1 MRGLTLRHTMKFP
14 ITRESLQAFDPA
26 KERNNKDE
34 IAVQNHINLL
44 VQGIA
49 DTIENRMLWTM
60 PKPGG
65 EVMTKQSLAD
75 QEKAHK
81 QIMNDRRFIWD
92 GVRNIRISGRSILDV
107 SESVLVQLLVKKLKE
122 TFIDCDIII
131 DPLKTYL
138 IIDWS

>member
-1 MRGLTLRHTMKFP
+1 MKLP
-14 ITRESLQAFDPA
+14 ITRESLRAFDPA
-26 KERNNKDE
+26 KEKNNKDE

-65 EVMTKQSLAD
+65 EVMIRPSLAD

-107 SESVLVQLLVKKLKE
+107 SESVLIQLLVEKLKE
-122 TFIDCDIII
+122 TFIGCDIIV
-131 DPLKTYL
+131 DPLKTYI

>member
-1 MRGLTLRHTMKFP
+1 MKLP
-14 ITRESLQAFDPA
+14 VTRESLRTFDPA
-26 KERNNKDE
+26 KEKKDKDE
-34 IAVQNHINLL
+34 IAIQNHINQL

-49 DTIENRMLWTM
+49 DTIENRMSWTM

-65 EVMTKQSLAD
+65 QAITRPSLSE

-81 QIMNDRRFIWD
+81 QIINDRRFVWD

-107 SESVLVQLLVKKLKE
+107 NESMLIPLLVQKLKE
-122 TFIDCDIII
+122 NFIGCDITI
-131 DPLKTYL
+131 DPLRTYI

>member
-1 MRGLTLRHTMKFP
+1 MKLP
-14 ITRESLQAFDPA
+14 ITRQSLQAFDPA

-65 EVMTKQSLAD
+65 VIMTKQSLSD

-107 SESVLVQLLVKKLKE
+107 SESVLVQLLVEKLKE
-122 TFIDCDIII
+122 TFIGCDIIV
-131 DPLKTYL
+131 DPLKTYI

>member
-1 MRGLTLRHTMKFP
+1 MKLP
-14 ITRESLQAFDPA
+14 ITRESLRAFDPV
-26 KERNNKDE
+26 KERNDKDE
-34 IAVQNHINLL
+34 IAIQNHINQL

-49 DTIENRMLWTM
+49 DTIENRMSWTM

-65 EVMTKQSLAD
+65 QVMVRPSLSD

-81 QIMNDRRFIWD
+81 QIINDRRFVWD
-92 GVRNIRISGRSILDV
+92 GVRNIRNTGRSILEAN
-107 SESVLVQLLVKKLKE
+107 SSVLVQLLVEKLKE
-122 TFIDCDIII
+122 NFIGCDIIV

>member
-107 SESVLVQLLVKKLKE
+107 SESVLVQLLVEKLKE
-122 TFIDCDIII
+122 TFIDCDIIV
-131 DPLKTYL
+131 DPLRTYI

>member
-1 MRGLTLRHTMKFP
+1 MKLP
-14 ITRESLQAFDPA
+14 ITRESLRAFDPV
-26 KERNNKDE
+26 KERNDKDE
-34 IAVQNHINLL
+34 IAIQNHINQL

-65 EVMTKQSLAD
+65 DAITRPSLSE

-81 QIMNDRRFIWD
+81 QIINDRRFVWD
-92 GVRNIRISGRSILDV
+92 GIRNIRISGRSVLEANRSILEAN
-107 SESVLVQLLVKKLKE
+107 SSVLVQLLVEKLKE
-122 TFIDCDIII
+122 NFIGCNIIV

>member
-1 MRGLTLRHTMKFP
+1 MKLP
-14 ITRESLQAFDPA
+14 VTRESLRTFDPA
-26 KERNNKDE
+26 KEKIYKDE
-34 IAVQNHINLL
+34 IAIQNHINQL

-49 DTIENRMLWTM
+49 DTIENRMSWTM

-65 EVMTKQSLAD
+65 QAITRPSLSE

-81 QIMNDRRFIWD
+81 QIINDRRFVWD

-107 SESVLVQLLVKKLKE
+107 NESMLIPLLVQKLKE
-122 TFIDCDIII
+122 NFIGCDITI
-131 DPLKTYL
+131 DPLRTYI

>member
-1 MRGLTLRHTMKFP
+1 MKLP
-14 ITRESLQAFDPA
+14 ITRESLRAFDPV
-26 KERNNKDE
+26 KERNDKDE
-34 IAVQNHINLL
+34 IAIQNHINQL

-49 DTIENRMLWTM
+49 DTIENRMSWTM

-65 EVMTKQSLAD
+65 QVMVRQSLSD

-81 QIMNDRRFIWD
+81 QIINDRRFVWD
-92 GVRNIRISGRSILDV
+92 GVRNIRNTGRSILEAN
-107 SESVLVQLLVKKLKE
+107 SSVLVQLLVEKLKE
-122 TFIDCDIII
+122 NFIGCDIIV